1 MFYRSIKVKLNMS
14 ICPYCKQNI
23 SLNDVKKENKGI
35 GFIGQETMYICPHCD
50 YILGFT
56 NRQR

>member
-1 MFYRSIKVKLNMS
+1 MQYVFIKEKMNMA

-23 SLNDVKKENKGI
+23 SLNDVKKENKGT
-35 GFIGQETMYICPHCD
+35 GFIGQETMYYCPHCN
-50 YILGFT
+50 YILGFS

>member
-1 MFYRSIKVKLNMS
+1 MG

-23 SLNDVKKENKGI
+23 SLNDVKKENKGT
-35 GFIGQETMYICPHCD
+35 GFIGQETMYMCPHCD